1 MHSKLCLLLSCLFLL
16 TTCAVQQQQQQQQQQ
31 QVTTPIP
38 DDGTSVFYDQNKKP
52 FYHGVASG
60 DPLSNS
66 VIIWTRVTPENIGK
80 VNVKWTI
87 STNKNMSGDKKSGT
101 ITTDAAK
108 DYTVKVDVRDL
119 QPNTTF
125 YYQFEA
131 LSSKS
136 IIGRTKT
143 AGENDPSAV
152 KLAVVSCS
160 NYEAGYYNAFARIA
174 ERDDLNA
181 VVHLGD
187 YIYEY
192 QPDGYSDPTLD
203 RKHLPAKEI
212 TTLSDYRTRYSQYRL
227 DKDFQK
233 VHQMHP
239 FITIWDDHEVANNVY
254 KEGAQNHQPEDGD
267 FMSRKEAAKQAYFE
281 WLPVRDNA
289 TKDIYRT
296 VNFGNT
302 VDLIMLD
309 ERLTGR
315 TYPVDSISQAEFN
328 AADRTMLGAK
338 QLDWFKNEL
347 TTSKATWKVIGNQVI
362 FSPCDISELGF
373 GSPVNLDAWDGYP
386 YERSQ
391 ISQFLEKNN
400 IQNVIITAGD
410 THSSWAFEVPSDDKK
425 STIAIELGTPS
436 ITSSNSDERTPVEQV
451 MQAEKV
457 LAAKNPHLKYS
468 DLRNHGYLILNLTQD
483 AATAEWY
490 YVDKLNAPSDKE
502 MLGKKYVV
510 QKGVNKLN

>member
-1 MHSKLCLLLSCLFLL
+1 MNSKLFFLL
-16 TTCAVQQQQQQQQQQ
+16 GIFLLFVTCAIQK
-31 QVTTPIP
+31 TLAPLP
-38 DDGTSVFYDQNKKP
+38 DDGTSIFYDQTKKP

-60 DPLSNS
+60 DPLATS
-66 VIIWTRVTPENIGK
+66 VIIWTRVTPDNI
-80 VNVKWTI
+80 NEIRVKWKI
-87 STNKNMSGDKKSGT
+87 SANSNMTQPIKTGT
-101 ITTDAAK
+101 ITTNGDR
-108 DYTVKVDVRDL
+108 DYTVKVDVKGL
-119 QPNTTF
+119 VANTTY
-125 YYQFEA
+125 YYQFEV
-131 LSSKS
+131 LKGKS

-143 AGENDPSAV
+143 TAANDATEV

-174 ERDDLNA
+174 EKDDLNA

-192 QPDGYSDPTLD
+192 QPGGYGDPSLD

-212 TTLSDYRTRYSQYRL
+212 ITLADYRTRYAQYRL

-267 FMSRKEAAKQAYFE
+267 FMTRKEVAKQVYFE

-289 TKDIYRT
+289 AKDIYRT
-296 VNFGNT
+296 VNFGNM

-315 TYPVDSISQAEFN
+315 TYPVDSVSQSEFQ

-347 TTSKATWKVIGNQVI
+347 KTSDATWKVIGNQVI
-362 FSPCDISELGF
+362 FSPCDISGLGF

-386 YERSQ
+386 YERNQ
-391 ISQFLEKNN
+391 ISQFIANQP
-400 IQNVIITAGD
+400 IDNVIITAGD
-410 THSSWAFEVPSDDKK
+410 THSSWAFEVPSKDGN
-425 STIAIELGTPS
+425 SSIAIEIGTPS

-451 MQAEKV
+451 KQAEAV
-457 LAAKNPHLKYS
+457 LKARNPHLKYT
-468 DLRNHGYLILNLTQD
+468 DLRNHGYVVLSLTE
-483 AATAEWY
+483 AKMIAEWY

-502 MLGKKYVV
+502 MLGKRYAVKNGKAQLVE
-510 QKGVNKLN
+510 

>member
-1 MHSKLCLLLSCLFLL
+1 MNAKLFFSLSTLLLIIA
-16 TTCAVQQQQQQQQQQ
+16 CAEQK
-31 QVTTPIP
+31 PLIPLP
-38 DDGTSVFYDQNKKP
+38 DDGTTLFYDQAKKP
-52 FYHGVASG
+52 FYHSVASG
-60 DPLSNS
+60 DPLATS
-66 VIIWTRVTPENIGK
+66 VIIWTRVTPDNISE
-80 VNVKWTI
+80 VPVKWAI
-87 STNKNMSGDKKSGT
+87 SMNLAMENPVKSGT
-101 ITTDAAK
+101 ITTNATR
-108 DYTVKVDVRDL
+108 DYTVKIDVKGL
-119 QPNTTF
+119 AANTTY

-131 LSSKS
+131 LSGKS
-136 IIGRTKT
+136 VIGRTKT
-143 AGENDPSAV
+143 TGVDDQSAV

-174 ERDDLNA
+174 EKDDLSA

-192 QPDGYSDPTLD
+192 QPGGYGDPSLD

-212 TTLSDYRTRYSQYRL
+212 ISLSDYRTRYAQYRL

-267 FMSRKEAAKQAYFE
+267 FMTRKEAAKQAYFE

-289 TKDIYRT
+289 AKDIYRT
-296 VNFGNT
+296 VRFGNT

-315 TYPVDSISQAEFN
+315 TYPVDSVSQSEFE

-338 QLDWFKNEL
+338 QLAWFKNEL
-347 TTSKATWKVIGNQVI
+347 KTSDATWKVIGNQVI
-362 FSPCDISELGF
+362 FSPCDISGLGF

-391 ISQFLEKNN
+391 ISQFLSNEK
-400 IQNVIITAGD
+400 IENVIITAGD

-425 STIAIELGTPS
+425 STIAIEIGTPS

-451 MQAEKV
+451 LQAEKF
-457 LAAKNPHLKYS
+457 LSTKNPHLKYT
-468 DLRNHGYLILNLTQD
+468 DLRNHGYVILSLSQAETV
-483 AATAEWY
+483 AEWY

-502 MLGKKYVV
+502 VLGKKYVV
-510 QKGVNKLN
+510 KNGEAVLQ

>member
-1 MHSKLCLLLSCLFLL
+1 MRTKVGLLLSCLVLL
-16 TTCAVQQQQQQQQQQ
+16 LFACKVQEQKIA
-31 QVTTPIP
+31 TPFP

-66 VIIWTRVTPENIGK
+66 VILWTRVTPENISK
-80 VNVKWTI
+80 VTVKWTI
-87 STNKNMSGDKKSGT
+87 STNADMSGDKKSGT

-108 DYTVKVDVRDL
+108 DYTVKVDVRNL

-131 LSSKS
+131 LGEKS
-136 IIGRTKT
+136 VIGRTKT
-143 AGENDPSAV
+143 AGENDFEAV

-192 QPDGYSDPTLD
+192 EPDGYSDPTLD

-212 TTLSDYRTRYSQYRL
+212 VSLADYRTRYSQYRL

-254 KEGAQNHQPEDGD
+254 TEGAQNHQPEDGD
-267 FMSRKEAAKQAYFE
+267 FMTRKEAAKQAYFE

-289 TKDIYRT
+289 TRDIYRT
-296 VNFGNT
+296 FSFGNT

-309 ERLTGR
+309 ERLAGR
-315 TYPVDSISQAEFN
+315 TYPVDSMKQAEFN
-328 AADRTMLGAK
+328 AENRTMLGAK

-347 TTSKATWKVIGNQVI
+347 TTSDAIWKVIGNQVI
-362 FSPCDISELGF
+362 FSPVDIGGLGW
-373 GSPVNLDAWDGYP
+373 GSSINLDAWDGYP
-386 YERSQ
+386 YERNQ
-391 ISQFLEKNN
+391 ISQFLEKNKIEN
-400 IQNVIITAGD
+400 LIITTGD
-410 THSSWAFEVPSDDKK
+410 THSSWAFEVPAADKK
-425 STIAIELGTPS
+425 SAIAVEFGTPS
-436 ITSSNSDERTPVEQV
+436 ITSSNSDESAPTEKVKQAEQV
-451 MQAEKV
+451 IMAQ
-457 LAAKNPHLKYS
+457 NPHLKYT
-468 DLRNHGYLILNLTQD
+468 DLRNHGYLILDLTKD
-483 AATAEWY
+483 KTTAEWY
-490 YVDKLNAPSDKE
+490 YVDKLNVPSDGE
-502 MLGKKYVV
+502 RLGKQYEVKS
-510 QKGVNKLN
+510 GVNVLN